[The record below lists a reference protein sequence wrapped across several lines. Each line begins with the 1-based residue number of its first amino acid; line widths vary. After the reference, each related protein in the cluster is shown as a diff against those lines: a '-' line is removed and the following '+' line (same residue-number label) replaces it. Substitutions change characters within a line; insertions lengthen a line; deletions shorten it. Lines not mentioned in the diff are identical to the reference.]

1 MTTAQTAYVS
11 FERVWK
17 QYRRGE
23 THDSL
28 RDLLPALSRRLLRR
42 QNGASND
49 GNGSSGEFWALRDVS
64 FEAGPGDA
72 LGIIGPNGAGKST
85 ILKLLTRIVQPT
97 RGHCEVTGRIGA
109 LIEIGAG
116 FHPDL
121 TGRENVFLQGSI
133 MGMRRPEIEKTFDE
147 IIAFAGLEGWVD
159 TPVKRYSS
167 GMHARL
173 GYAVAAHLDPDV
185 LIIDEV
191 LAVGDAAF
199 QRKAYDHIEAMRRRG
214 VPIVVVSHDL
224 DRVARIATRA
234 LLLDHGEVVH
244 IGTPR
249 EAIDIYLN
257 STASLEHPS
266 AEEPPLAIHSV
277 EVEDGAEVPSGCDV
291 NVTVRGSVLAAAEQA
306 RYAVSLAVH
315 SPESIEPVFATNT
328 ALCGVE
334 LPRAGDFAL
343 DVTLQM
349 NVPVNV
355 YTIRGRIWDVEKNR
369 ECFPG
374 PAAQVRVV
382 ERAAFFGPVQM
393 NPRLRL
399 RT

>member
-1 MTTAQTAYVS
+1 VNTTHTAYVS

-28 RDLLPALSRRLLRR
+28 RDLIPALSRRLLRR
-42 QNGASND
+42 TNGTSHS
-49 GNGSSGEFWALRDVS
+49 GNGTSGEFWALRDVS
-64 FEAGPGDA
+64 FEARPGDA

-97 RGHCEVTGRIGA
+97 RGHCEVIGRIGA

-133 MGMRRPEIEKTFDE
+133 MGMRRPEIEKVFDE
-147 IIAFAGLEGWVD
+147 IIAFAGLEEWVN

-167 GMHARL
+167 GMYARL

-224 DRVARIATRA
+224 DRVARVCTRA
-234 LLLDHGEVVH
+234 LLLDHGQVVH
-244 IGTPR
+244 MGTPR

-257 STASLEHPS
+257 SAASLEHASP
-266 AEEPPLAIHSV
+266 EEPPLAIHSL
-277 EVEDGAEVPSGCDV
+277 EIHGSGEVPSGRDV
-291 NVTVRGSVLAAAEQA
+291 KVTLRGSVLAPADEP

-315 SPESIEPVFATNT
+315 SPESIEPVFTTNT
-328 ALCGVE
+328 RLCGVA
-334 LPRAGDFAL
+334 LPREGDFVL
-343 DVTLQM
+343 DVMLQM

-355 YTIRGRIWDVEKNR
+355 YTIRARIWDVEKNR

-382 ERAAFFGPVQM
+382 ESAAFFGPVQM
-393 NPRLRL
+393 NPRLQL